1 MSAGEAHASA
11 VGRERDVTTRARC
24 EPPDDDKFHDECGV
38 FGIHG
43 HADASSL
50 AYLGLYA
57 LQHRGQESAGIASA
71 NEGRVK
77 LSRAMGYV
85 GDTFNDGLLAN
96 LPGASAIGHV
106 RYSTF
111 GDSRIV
117 NAQPILIDCA
127 HGQIALC
134 HNGNLV
140 NAAELRERLV
150 RQGSIFQTNSDTEV
164 VLHLYAKSTAA
175 TPEDAIVE
183 SVSQVSGAFSL
194 VLLTPENL
202 IAVRDPHGFRPLALG
217 RIDDAYVVCSETCA
231 MDLIGATYEREIE
244 PGEVLVI
251 GRNGLRSYKPFPPTQ
266 VSHCVFEHVYFAR
279 PDSYVFGQS
288 VNAVRTNLGR
298 RLAKESA
305 VDADVVVP
313 IPDSG
318 LVAAIGYAESSGLPL
333 KMGLIRNHYVGRTFI
348 QPHQAVRGL
357 KVKVKLNTVRNVLE
371 GKRVVLVDDSI
382 VRGTTSQKI
391 VAMIKAAGAAEVHM
405 RISCP
410 PTVAP
415 CYYGIDTPHRDELI
429 AASRSVDEI
438 RDFMGADTLA
448 YLSVDGLRAAVGER
462 NVEYCTACYTR
473 EYPVP
478 PPQDSDAYMQ
488 MVLKMAPAAGNGMQ
502 DEP

>member
-1 MSAGEAHASA
+1 MRDCSAAGQAD
-11 VGRERDVTTRARC
+11 GM
-24 EPPDDDKFHDECGV
+24 DDKFHDECGV

-43 HADASSL
+43 HEDASSL
-50 AYLGLYA
+50 TYLGLYA
-57 LQHRGQESAGIASA
+57 LQHRGQESAGIAA
-71 NEGRVK
+71 ACNGAVK

-85 GDTFNDGLLAN
+85 GDAFNDRMLAA
-96 LPGASAIGHV
+96 LPGRSAIGHV

-117 NAQPILIDCA
+117 NAQPILIDCS

-140 NAAELRERLV
+140 NAGELRQRLV
-150 RQGSIFQTNSDTEV
+150 REGSIFQTNSDTEV
-164 VLHLYAKSTAA
+164 VLHLYARSSAA

-194 VLLTPENL
+194 VLLTPKNL

-217 RIDDAYVVCSETCA
+217 RLGDAYVVCSETCA
-231 MDLIGATYEREIE
+231 MDLIGAGYERDVE

-251 GRNGLRSYKPFPPTQ
+251 GNDGMRSYKPFPAAPAA
-266 VSHCVFEHVYFAR
+266 HCVFEHVYFAR
-279 PDSYVFGQS
+279 PDSDVFGQS

-298 RLAKESA
+298 LLAQESA

-318 LVAAIGYAESSGLPL
+318 VVAAIGYAESSGIPL
-333 KMGLIRNHYVGRTFI
+333 KMGLIRNHFVGRTFI
-348 QPHQAVRGL
+348 QPQQSVREL
-357 KVKVKLNTVRNVLE
+357 KVKVKLNTVRSVLE

-391 VAMIKAAGAAEVHM
+391 VSMIKAAGAREVHM

-429 AASRSVDEI
+429 AARRSVDEI

-448 YLSVDGLRAAVGER
+448 YLSIEGLREAVGKR
-462 NVEYCTACYTR
+462 HDQYCNACYTR
-473 EYPVP
+473 AYPIDP
-478 PPQDSDAYMQ
+478 PSDTEAYRQ
-488 MVLKMAPAAGNGMQ
+488 MVLKIAEVAEMASS
-502 DEP
+502 EP